1 MATLRQPRHHIH
13 NIFLNNFGLSP
24 SENKIRPIHILV
36 LSI

>member
-24 SENKIRPIHILV
+24 SENKNKTYSYFGFV
-36 LSI
+36 